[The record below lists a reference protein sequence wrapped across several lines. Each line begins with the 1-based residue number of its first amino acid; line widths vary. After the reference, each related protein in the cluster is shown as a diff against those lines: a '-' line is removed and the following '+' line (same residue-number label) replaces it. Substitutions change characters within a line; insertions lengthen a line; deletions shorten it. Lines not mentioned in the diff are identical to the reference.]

1 MSGEENVQDSRPEGG
16 HVNPAEVLKR
26 LEVLLQNA
34 ERDRMFGAIEITL
47 RGGRATV
54 ITKTETD
61 RLDQYGDNR
70 GISHVNKQTYR

>member
-1 MSGEENVQDSRPEGG
+1 MSPG
-16 HVNPAEVLKR
+16 EVLKR
-26 LEVLLQNA
+26 LEVLLRNA
-34 ERDRMFGAIEITL
+34 ERDKMFGAIEITI

-70 GISHVNKQTYR
+70 EISHVNKQTYR